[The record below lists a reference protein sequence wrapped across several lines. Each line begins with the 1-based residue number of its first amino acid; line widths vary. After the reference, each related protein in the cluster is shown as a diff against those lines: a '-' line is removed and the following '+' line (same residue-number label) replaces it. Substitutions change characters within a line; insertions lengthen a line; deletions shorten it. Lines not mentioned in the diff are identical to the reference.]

1 MNIPPFTLTFQQV
14 RRFPGV
20 LFLSPEPEEMVRRL
34 TQRLVQAF
42 PETPPYG
49 GQVGSDP
56 TPHLT
61 VARAET
67 EEDLNRLQAEILVRL
82 QPLFPVR
89 IPVQTL
95 SVEEEGIDGTW
106 QVVATIEL
114 G

>member
-1 MNIPPFTLTFQQV
+1 MAD
-14 RRFPGV
+14 
-20 LFLSPEPEEMVRRL
+20 
-34 TQRLVQAF
+34 RLVLILLPISRLLEQR
-42 PETPPYG
+42 P
-49 GQVGSDP
+49 
-56 TPHLT
+56 
-61 VARAET
+61 RR
-67 EEDLNRLQAEILVRL
+67 LNRLQAEILVRL